1 MTTPSGPRF
10 KKGPLTLIAGATI
23 LEDQIVVPGSG
34 GTAGKAIVA
43 GADAT
48 NALGVARVGAVA
60 AGTDPVGVTVDVLGN
75 PIMSTAGITD
85 EFAAERH
92 GVFRLRARGTIAF
105 GDKIK
110 CGATGG
116 VVKWV
121 PGTDLAETKIGQC
134 VDPAGGVNAG
144 RVICEVDFI

>member
-1 MTTPSGPRF
+1 MTVPSGPKY

-23 LEDQIVVPGSG
+23 LEDMVVIPGSG
-34 GTAGKAIVA
+34 GTAGKAIPCTA
-43 GADAT
+43 
-48 NALGVARVGAVA
+48 NAITAVGVARVGAVA
-60 AGTDPVGVTVDVLGN
+60 AGTDPVGVTQDVLGN

-92 GVFRLRARGTIAF
+92 GVFRLRAAGTIAW

-110 CGATGG
+110 CGAAGT

-121 PGTDLAETKIGQC
+121 DGTDTPGMKIGQC
-134 VDPAGGVNAG
+134 VDPAGGSNGG
-144 RVICEVDFI
+144 RVFCEVDFI